1 MKNCS
6 GSAQQPAHD
15 REDCKQ
21 NANTDDS
28 NGWRNF
34 CHADTWAQ
42 LMREPSVSP
51 VPEDSD
57 SDWLA
62 DSSAEQPAR
71 HSSDVQKDQL
81 IREISASPVFEAT
94 KSDRWTDSSAQQPA
108 RYSSDAQ
115 SSMTALVTH
124 NPASSSDQPA
134 VLQSWYT
141 EEEVDEILRCH
152 DEAVIA
158 DDEAPP
164 QPAPPIGA
172 SSRPP
177 SGEMATQGR
186 RKVHRGG
193 LRKGYTMQ
201 PTTSEP
207 QQTGIN
213 VNIRSQVR
221 SVYAEYLRKRSIHL
235 AFETTTDVC
244 CPYGCAL
251 KLTLR
256 GDHSSFWIC
265 TEAAQISSRTSA
277 VDFSFMNGKADD
289 FCPACAR
296 HLQFELT
303 ETRADLK
310 QDCKNKFA
318 FVAFLWTSGANN
330 SDMKYVTDALVLG
343 HLLQEHSSHQRVLIV
358 EEEVLGVP
366 GSNLLKSLWDVRI
379 KKVVEA
385 DKNLLGGC
393 HKRFKK
399 TFTKLRA
406 WELTEYEKVCIL
418 DLDLCIQKGIDQLF
432 GLEAPAALYTGND
445 NNPDGEQRES
455 AEYFNHH
462 NGKLS
467 KGINAGVM
475 LIRPSIP
482 TFRGLESLAQ
492 NRHHPYHK
500 NRRNSSA
507 PEQHLLSYYFKG
519 EWKKLPLAYNFQ
531 LHQLCFTPAG
541 SVCERNQQKYDDIHI
556 LHFSTDKKPRDYL
569 FQENEYE
576 LVEFHEFV
584 SEMVKRLRH
593 KAREKGNNLEE
604 QKVAI
609 ITRGANQWLQGWKNM
624 FEWLIDYVVKQ
635 PARQNSCP
643 LCGNSNHR
651 NVEHRFFCCP
661 GVAQQRTRWHTAL
674 LTPAD
679 SPLEALLQ
687 PKNFRMSLEFVSQVA
702 EAVSQPAQTAGG
714 LESPIVPKGPVVPFR
729 KCAPG
734 PIVPFTKVTGF
745 KSAAEDDEKRSH
757 SQRSQKWMAMKKKK
771 KKPVGPK
778 PKAKRMA
785 MKTKKKTK
793 AEKQVASSNDH

>member
-1 MKNCS
+1 MKNCCD
-6 GSAQQPAHD
+6 SAEQPAHD

-28 NGWRNF
+28 DGWRNF

-42 LMREPSVSP
+42 LMREPSASP
-51 VPEDSD
+51 VSEATESD
-57 SDWLA
+57 SLA
-62 DSSAEQPAR
+62 DSSAEQLAR
-71 HSSDVQKDQL
+71 HSSDAQKDQL
-81 IREISASPVFEAT
+81 MRETSASPVSEAT
-94 KSDRWTDSSAQQPA
+94 KSDWWTDSSAQQSDWWTDSSAQQPA
-108 RYSSDAQ
+108 RHSSDAQ

-134 VLQSWYT
+134 VLQCS
-141 EEEVDEILRCH
+141 D
-152 DEAVIA
+152 
-158 DDEAPP
+158 
-164 QPAPPIGA
+164 
-172 SSRPP
+172 
-177 SGEMATQGR
+177 
-186 RKVHRGG
+186 RGG
-193 LRKGYTMQ
+193 LRKVHTMQ
-201 PTTSEP
+201 PTASEP
-207 QQTGIN
+207 QQTGIK
-213 VNIRSQVR
+213 VNIRSQVH
-221 SVYAEYLRKRSIHL
+221 SARKTSFL
-235 AFETTTDVC
+235 LVPEKTTDVC

-251 KLTLR
+251 KITLR
-256 GDHSSFWIC
+256 RDHSSFWIR
-265 TEAAQISSRTSA
+265 TEVAKRTARTSP
-277 VDFSFMNGKADD
+277 VDFSFVNGKADD
-289 FCPACAR
+289 FCPACTR
-296 HLQFELT
+296 HFQFELT
-303 ETRADLK
+303 ETRADPK
-310 QDCKNKFA
+310 QNCKNKFA
-318 FVAFLWTSGANN
+318 CVAFLWTSGADN

-343 HLLQEHSSHQRVLIV
+343 YLLQEHSSHKRVLIV

-385 DKNLLGGC
+385 DQNLLGGC
-393 HKRFKK
+393 HQRFKK

-432 GLEAPAALYTGND
+432 GLEAPTALYTGND
-445 NNPDGEQRES
+445 NNPDGEQRETS
-455 AEYFNHH
+455 EYFNHR

-475 LIRPSIP
+475 LIRPSIS
-482 TFRGLESLAQ
+482 TFRGLEALAQ

-500 NRRNSSA
+500 MRRNSSA

-519 EWKKLPLAYNFQ
+519 EWKKLPLSYNFQ
-531 LHQLCFTPAG
+531 LHQLCFTSPG
-541 SVCERNQQKYDDIHI
+541 SVCERNKQKYDDIHI

-584 SEMVKRLRH
+584 SEMVTRLRF
-593 KAREKGNNLEE
+593 KARAQGNNLDE
-604 QKVAI
+604 QKVGI

-635 PARQNSCP
+635 AARQKSCP

-651 NVEHRFFCCP
+651 NVEHRFFCCS
-661 GVAQQRTRWHTAL
+661 GVAQQRTRWHNAL
-674 LTPAD
+674 LTAAD

-687 PKNFRMSLEFVSQVA
+687 PKNFRISLEFVSQVA

-714 LESPIVPKGPVVPFR
+714 FEGSPIVPIVPKGPVVPFR

-734 PIVPFTKVTGF
+734 PIVPLTKVTG
-745 KSAAEDDEKRSH
+745 
-757 SQRSQKWMAMKKKK
+757 QRLMAMKKKK
-771 KKPVGPK
+771 KNPLGPK
-778 PKAKRMA
+778 PKAKWMA

>member
-1 MKNCS
+1 MKNCCD
-6 GSAQQPAHD
+6 SAEQPAHD

-28 NGWRNF
+28 DGWRNF

-42 LMREPSVSP
+42 LMREPSASP
-51 VPEDSD
+51 VSEATESD
-57 SDWLA
+57 SLA
-62 DSSAEQPAR
+62 DSSAEQLAR
-71 HSSDVQKDQL
+71 HSSDAQKDQL
-81 IREISASPVFEAT
+81 MRETSASPVSEAT
-94 KSDRWTDSSAQQPA
+94 KSDWWTDSSAQQSDWWTDSSAQQPA
-108 RYSSDAQ
+108 RHSSDAQ

-134 VLQSWYT
+134 VLQCS
-141 EEEVDEILRCH
+141 D
-152 DEAVIA
+152 
-158 DDEAPP
+158 
-164 QPAPPIGA
+164 
-172 SSRPP
+172 
-177 SGEMATQGR
+177 
-186 RKVHRGG
+186 RGG
-193 LRKGYTMQ
+193 LRKVHTMQ
-201 PTTSEP
+201 PTASEP
-207 QQTGIN
+207 QQTGIK
-213 VNIRSQVR
+213 VNIGSQVH
-221 SVYAEYLRKRSIHL
+221 SARKRSIHL
-235 AFETTTDVC
+235 VPEKTTDVC

-251 KLTLR
+251 KITLR
-256 GDHSSFWIC
+256 RDHSSFWIR
-265 TEAAQISSRTSA
+265 TEVAKRTARTSP
-277 VDFSFMNGKADD
+277 VDFSFVNGKADD
-289 FCPACAR
+289 FCPACTR
-296 HLQFELT
+296 HFQFELT
-303 ETRADLK
+303 ETRADPK
-310 QDCKNKFA
+310 QNCKNKFA
-318 FVAFLWTSGANN
+318 CVAFLWTSGADN

-343 HLLQEHSSHQRVLIV
+343 YLLQEHSSHKRVLIV

-385 DKNLLGGC
+385 DQNLLGGC
-393 HKRFKK
+393 HQRFKK

-445 NNPDGEQRES
+445 NNPDGEQRETS
-455 AEYFNHH
+455 EYFNHR

-475 LIRPSIP
+475 LIRPSIS
-482 TFRGLESLAQ
+482 TFRGLEALAQ

-500 NRRNSSA
+500 MRRNSSA

-519 EWKKLPLAYNFQ
+519 EWKKLPLSYNFQ
-531 LHQLCFTPAG
+531 LHQLCFTSPG
-541 SVCERNQQKYDDIHI
+541 SVCERNKQKYDDIHI

-584 SEMVKRLRH
+584 SEMVTRLRF
-593 KAREKGNNLEE
+593 KARAQGNNLDE
-604 QKVAI
+604 QKVGI

-635 PARQNSCP
+635 SARQKSCP

-651 NVEHRFFCCP
+651 NVEHRFFCCS
-661 GVAQQRTRWHTAL
+661 GVAQQRTRWHNAL
-674 LTPAD
+674 LTAAD

-687 PKNFRMSLEFVSQVA
+687 PKNFRISLEFVSQVA

-714 LESPIVPKGPVVPFR
+714 FEGSPIVPIVPKGPVVPFR
-729 KCAPG
+729 KRAPG
-734 PIVPFTKVTGF
+734 PIVPLTKVTG
-745 KSAAEDDEKRSH
+745 
-757 SQRSQKWMAMKKKK
+757 QRLMAMKKKK
-771 KKPVGPK
+771 QNPLGPK
-778 PKAKRMA
+778 PKAKWMA

>member
-6 GSAQQPAHD
+6 DSAQKPAHD

-21 NANTDDS
+21 NANTHDS
-28 NGWRNF
+28 DGWRNF

-51 VPEDSD
+51 VPEDSE
-57 SDWLA
+57 SDWWA
-62 DSSAEQPAR
+62 ESNAEQLAR

-81 IREISASPVFEAT
+81 MRETSASPVLEAT

-108 RYSSDAQ
+108 RHSSDAQ

-141 EEEVDEILRCH
+141 EEEVDGILRCH
-152 DEAVIA
+152 DEAVTS

-172 SSRPP
+172 SLRQP
-177 SGEMATQGR
+177 SGEMPTEGR
-186 RKVHRGG
+186 WKVH
-193 LRKGYTMQ
+193 TMQ
-201 PTTSEP
+201 PTASEL
-207 QQTGIN
+207 QHTGMK
-213 VNIRSQVR
+213 VNIRSQVY
-221 SVYAEYLRKRSIHL
+221 SARKRSIHL
-235 AFETTTDVC
+235 VPEKTTDVC

-251 KLTLR
+251 KITLR
-256 GDHSSFWIC
+256 HDHSSFWIR
-265 TEAAQISSRTSA
+265 TEVAKRTARTSP
-277 VDFSFMNGKADD
+277 VDFSFVNGKADD
-289 FCPACAR
+289 FCPACTR
-296 HLQFELT
+296 HFQFELT
-303 ETRADLK
+303 ETCADLK
-310 QDCKNKFA
+310 QNCKNKFA
-318 FVAFLWTSGANN
+318 CVAFLWTSGADN

-343 HLLQEHSSHQRVLIV
+343 HLLQEHSSHKRVLIV

-385 DKNLLGGC
+385 DQNLLGGC
-393 HKRFKK
+393 HQRFKK
-399 TFTKLRA
+399 TFAKLRA

-418 DLDLCIQKGIDQLF
+418 DLDLCIQKGVDQLF

-445 NNPDGEQRES
+445 NNSAGEQRES

-462 NGKLS
+462 NDKLS

-475 LIRPSIP
+475 LIRPSIS
-482 TFRGLESLAQ
+482 TFRALEALAQ

-500 NRRNSSA
+500 KRRNSSA

-531 LHQLCFTPAG
+531 LHQLCFTSAG
-541 SVCERNQQKYDDIHI
+541 SVCERNKQKYDDIHI

-576 LVEFHEFV
+576 LVEFEEFV
-584 SEMVKRLRH
+584 SEMVKRLRQ
-593 KAREKGNNLEE
+593 KARAKGNMLEE
-604 QKVAI
+604 QKVGI

-635 PARQNSCP
+635 SPRQKSCP

-651 NVEHRFFCCP
+651 NVEHRFFCCS
-661 GVAQQRTRWHTAL
+661 GVAQQRMRWHNAL
-674 LTPAD
+674 LTAAD

-687 PKNFRMSLEFVSQVA
+687 PKNFRISLEFVSQVA
-702 EAVSQPAQTAGG
+702 EVVSQPTQTAGSFEG
-714 LESPIVPKGPVVPFR
+714 PMVPSSKASPIVPIVPKGPVVPFR

-734 PIVPFTKVTGF
+734 PIVPLTKATGF
-745 KSAAEDDEKRSH
+745 KSAA
-757 SQRSQKWMAMKKKK
+757 KWMAMKKKK
-771 KKPVGPK
+771 NKPLGPK
-778 PKAKRMA
+778 PKPKWMA

-793 AEKQVASSNDH
+793 AEKQVARSNDH